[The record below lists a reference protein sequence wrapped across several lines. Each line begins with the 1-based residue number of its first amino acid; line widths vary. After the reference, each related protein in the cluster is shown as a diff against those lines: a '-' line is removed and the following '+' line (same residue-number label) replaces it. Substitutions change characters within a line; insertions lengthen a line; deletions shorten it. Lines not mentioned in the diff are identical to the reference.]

1 MIADHRSVV
10 GVHDVAEV
18 SSLADDPFSRL
29 FVTYYPAVRA
39 YARRRAPVDVADEVA
54 LSAFEVAWRR
64 RAEIPADPLP
74 WLYGVARRAL
84 ANHRRG
90 DRRRSH
96 LVERV
101 IGARGSASTDTP
113 WPDPESAAV
122 EALGARAALA
132 RLRPDDRELLMLVAW
147 EGLDADAAAAV
158 LGISPSTFAVR
169 LHRARRRL
177 EALLP
182 SAGSGHPGAA

>member
-1 MIADHRSVV
+1 MIADHRSAV
-10 GVHDVAEV
+10 GVHDVGEV

-29 FVTYYPAVRA
+29 FDTFYPAVRA
-39 YARRRAPVDVADEVA
+39 YARRRAPADVADEVA
-54 LSAFEVAWRR
+54 LSTLEVAWRR

-90 DRRRSH
+90 DRRRSR
-96 LVERV
+96 LAERV
-101 IGARGSASTDTP
+101 IGALGSAA
-113 WPDPESAAV
+113 PDALWGDPAAAAV
-122 EALGARAALA
+122 EALGARSALA

-182 SAGSGHPGAA
+182 PAGSGQPGAA

>member
-1 MIADHRSVV
+1 MIADHRSAV
-10 GVHDVAEV
+10 GVHDVGEV
-18 SSLADDPFSRL
+18 SRLADDPFSRL
-29 FVTYYPAVRA
+29 FDAYYPAVRA

-54 LSAFEVAWRR
+54 LSTFEVAWRR

-90 DRRRSH
+90 DRRRSR
-96 LVERV
+96 LAERV
-101 IGARGSASTDTP
+101 IGARGSAS
-113 WPDPESAAV
+113 PDPVWADPEAAAV

-182 SAGSGHPGAA
+182 SAGPGQPGPA